1 MKSADNGQGRWESLP
16 TPERT
21 WIVIR
26 TPALD
31 RPAGPAAAAG
41 SPSPG
46 QEPPSSRRSAVLEWL
61 GRDDVLS
68 QFARFVLVGGLAS
81 GFYALLFWPLE
92 QFGSQPANVVAVV
105 FSSILANDLH
115 RRLTFHAERRL
126 SWLMAQWE
134 GGGLSLIG
142 LVATTLALGWLESV
156 SADAGL
162 LVQLALV
169 GAVFATIGCLRFVA
183 LRWLFLLR
191 HLRRT

>member
-1 MKSADNGQGRWESLP
+1 V
-16 TPERT
+16 TC
-21 WIVIR
+21 

-31 RPAGPAAAAG
+31 RPAGSADAAG
-41 SPSPG
+41 SPAPVQQRS
-46 QEPPSSRRSAVLEWL
+46 SSRRSRLLAWL

-68 QFARFVLVGGLAS
+68 QFARFVLVGGLSS

-92 QFGSQPANVVAVV
+92 RFGSQPANVVAVV

-134 GGGLSLIG
+134 GGGVSLIG
-142 LVATTLALGWLESV
+142 LAATTLALGWLESV

-162 LVQLALV
+162 LVKLALV
-169 GAVFATIGCLRFVA
+169 GAVFATIGCLRFIA

-191 HLRRT
+191 HPHRA